1 MALLLPDYRFNRIT
15 DITAED
21 FAAMGIKAVALD
33 VDNTL
38 APHNN
43 PEPLEGVRE
52 WLAGMQALGIKTLIV
67 SNNKAVR
74 VSPFADGLGLEFT
87 TRAAKPLPIGFI
99 RCAKKLK
106 IRCRELAVV
115 GDQIYT
121 DIMGANLCGAVSVLV
136 NPVEF
141 ENGWSFKV
149 RRRLERSVLRRYEAR
164 RVKNGGAA
172 K

>member
-1 MALLLPDYRFNRIT
+1 MALLLPNYRFNRIT
-15 DITAED
+15 DITAQD

-38 APHNN
+38 ARHNV
-43 PEPLEGVRE
+43 PEPLDGVRA
-52 WLAGMQALGIKTLIV
+52 WLRKMQAQGIKMLIV
-67 SNNKAVR
+67 SNNKALR
-74 VSPFADGLGLEFT
+74 VSPFARGLELEFIS
-87 TRAAKPLPIGFI
+87 RAAKPLPLGFV
-99 RCAKKLK
+99 RCARRLK

-136 NPVEF
+136 NPVDF
-141 ENGWSFKV
+141 ENGWSFKA
-149 RRRLERSVLRRYEAR
+149 RRRLERPVLRRYEAR
-164 RVKNGGAA
+164 RKNGGSA